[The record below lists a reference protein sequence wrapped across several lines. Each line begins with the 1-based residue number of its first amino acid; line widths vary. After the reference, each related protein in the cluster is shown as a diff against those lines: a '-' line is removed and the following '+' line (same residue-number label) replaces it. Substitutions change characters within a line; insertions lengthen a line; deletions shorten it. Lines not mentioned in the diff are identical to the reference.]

1 MHPSFY
7 TRSFSNWFHR
17 LVPSFRVAHSKPIM
31 AETTIAESSKRSR
44 SPSPKGV
51 DEPPSKKQAVD
62 EVSTTAPPS
71 ASAAIAKDD
80 SDVATRSK
88 DDEESAMSAQPPIK
102 ASRAD
107 RPGNRAWDT
116 NRKGKGKWEI
126 PEWKKRDDSAK
137 PKKEGGEGGEGE
149 GVDGEGKKRLP
160 KKKAAILLG

>member
-116 NRKGKGKWEI
+116 NRKGKGKWEV

-149 GVDGEGKKRLP
+149 GVDCLLYNLTLP
-160 KKKAAILLG
+160 TKA